1 MINADGSDK
10 KAGDESN
17 NEPVDMQ
24 NVKTLSASGLVDGE
38 ANVVDGTA
46 GYKYDVEVL
55 HATNDIYWAE
65 LKVEYSHQGGRF
77 YCNVLAY
84 RARGNAQFKGDV
96 EFYLSIQS
104 GAGEV
109 KRLTE
114 NAIQDG
120 EWHDLP
126 HSDWIDCR
134 VLPVTIGFDYIYDR
148 QGVNDKVLKTYVI
161 KEYKPY
167 APTLRSFSN
176 YVSSTF
182 DVSGSDG
189 ISGHTLSLVHRGIPL
204 ASKVLPAGGNWSL
217 PVTVDSEEVLYLQ
230 AYQSF
235 SEYNSERTATLT
247 VFRARMTS
255 PVSGPVLLKDL
266 IFKGTAAPNTDLRV
280 VDANNPQ
287 VFFSD
292 TVTVSPSNRTWQAL
306 PTQAPP
312 SGQVS
317 VAARIVVSPG
327 NYLFTQTV
335 NFTFMGL
342 PEILNPPASSIQDQS
357 FLLEGKNGLK
367 NARFRVLPDLKEDP
381 VGSDIVRDEGGLW
394 DSLVTVPPGPVNLVV
409 EQELNGVFSGRGA
422 LRAFRIRPPTLNEP
436 NVTFSGTTVTFSG
449 NGYYDNDLKS
459 EIQFTV
465 DDGPVQV
472 PTPANAEV
480 MPDGTWLTTVLD
492 WPIGTYKVTV
502 VQKIADNASGW
513 IESHPC
519 QFEVES
525 KLPQVTEVSH
535 TPTYRPVF
543 SGRGL
548 TGATVLFRNLD
559 DQEFA
564 PDKVVA
570 NGRWSSAPPLEL
582 GPTKDQIVV
591 IHQTL
596 HGQSAEP
603 LKYVFSIPPLAPGLN
618 DPQENGQSPIFTGT
632 CWPGAAVVLA
642 FNGEGS
648 YRATTQADNWR
659 YEKPDG
665 FAPGEYTV
673 SVYQTAAAQ
682 DSPSVT
688 KNFAIRPKTPQ
699 IATPDEGA
707 EVGKDYVVTGTNG
720 MAGASMQLRDAQYG
734 HDLGQAL
741 LLTTDG
747 FWSISLTDQPL
758 RHYTIEAQQKLG
770 EQVSERSEMRG
781 FHVVVLAPEITVPQQ
796 NGKMPRDG
804 QIQGTGWYG
813 AFVEIWDLDADVLLA
828 SDIEVQPDNSW
839 CWKLKQTTGH
849 HQISAR
855 QMFKGTPSRQSPTR
869 DYRVVPNAP
878 SLETPTAE
886 DHVGRQVWVCG
897 FGVPGD
903 NVLATLGDA
912 QGQALVQAD
921 RSWSVLLTLSVA
933 GGNHTLQVIA
943 SSGEFH
949 SDPTVQQVVVG
960 TYLPGIEAPQ
970 PGRRV
975 DREVYFRGHGRHGE
989 GRLVSWFNPDVIW
1002 LAQVPV
1008 TDQWQGQSGQPL
1020 PPGGNWCW
1028 FHQTLTDVEGETVSE
1043 RVLSSRFD
1051 VNPAGVPTKRRRTD
1065 PTSGT

>member
-1 MINADGSDK
+1 MTSDDKDRPDPEPAAQQEESLSNDFELNSFGSDSTIKTFEESEVSFYKPPPVELLSPANYSIESWGFAFTFKIPWDGHHQVWVDYFENGNIAYQISGQWFEGRKEHTIIFNYTYSGAFSLRIQWRLGKDFSDYRYLDYYVSPPLTFDDDLSDFTIRGYGGHTTTARAIHVK
-10 KAGDESN
+10 KPGEWAEIGADFLCGARWNAPLDVNYPPGRISIGFYQSVRSN
-17 NEPVDMQ
+17 GNLYTKLSIAKPMLFLRLPVLQSPSNGQKLHVSDLKFSGVGHTGLALQ
-24 NVKTLSASGLVDGE
+24 VVRQDNHYVTLSESAVSNSESWQLS
-38 ANVVDGTA
+38 A
-46 GYKYDVEVL
+46 
-55 HATNDIYWAE
+55 
-65 LKVEYSHQGGRF
+65 LKGGM
-77 YCNVLAY
+77 
-84 RARGNAQFKGDV
+84 
-96 EFYLSIQS
+96 
-104 GAGEV
+104 
-109 KRLTE
+109 
-114 NAIQDG
+114 
-120 EWHDLP
+120 
-126 HSDWIDCR
+126 
-134 VLPVTIGFDYIYDR
+134 
-148 QGVNDKVLKTYVI
+148 
-161 KEYKPY
+161 
-167 APTLRSFSN
+167 
-176 YVSSTF
+176 
-182 DVSGSDG
+182 VSGSLTAQVQYQYPG
-189 ISGHTLSLVHRGIPL
+189 IGHGYSE
-204 ASKVLPAGGNWSL
+204 
-217 PVTVDSEEVLYLQ
+217 PVTFTLINEPTILLPLP
-230 AYQSF
+230 
-235 SEYNSERTATLT
+235 LT
-247 VFRARMTS
+247 VQDTS
-255 PVSGPVLLKDL
+255 FVLKGNTGWSGAAVNVYMDGSRTLLGSGEVPEHSESWEVSLDNL
-266 IFKGTAAPNTDLRV
+266 
-280 VDANNPQ
+280 
-287 VFFSD
+287 
-292 TVTVSPSNRTWQAL
+292 
-306 PTQAPP
+306 
-312 SGQVS
+312 
-317 VAARIVVSPG
+317 
-327 NYLFTQTV
+327 
-335 NFTFMGL
+335 
-342 PEILNPPASSIQDQS
+342 
-357 FLLEGKNGLK
+357 
-367 NARFRVLPDLKEDP
+367 
-381 VGSDIVRDEGGLW
+381 
-394 DSLVTVPPGPVNLVV
+394 PPGSIGVVV
-409 EQELNGVFSGRGA
+409 EQVSGGVPSDMSQARG
-422 LRAFRIRPPTLNEP
+422 FRIRPPALETPKVEFLVAET
-436 NVTFSGTTVTFSG
+436 VQFSGTGHYNPRLATQIRFIIESYPGDAPPNTPPIVTVQNDGSWVVAATGWGLG
-449 NGYYDNDLKS
+449 NY
-459 EIQFTV
+459 T
-465 DDGPVQV
+465 VQV
-472 PTPANAEV
+472 VQEV
-480 MPDGTWLTTVLD
+480 
-492 WPIGTYKVTV
+492 
-502 VQKIADNASGW
+502 ADNASGW

-570 NGRWSSAPPLEL
+570 NGRWSSAPPLEV

-596 HGQSAEP
+596 QGQSAEP

-632 CWPGAAVVLA
+632 CWPGAAVVLT
-642 FNGEGS
+642 FNGQGP

-747 FWSISLTDQPL
+747 FWSISLADQPL

-878 SLETPTAE
+878 SLETPTAD